1 MTEDL
6 MCSSW
11 VGNHNSAPPSSTVT
25 SSGSWEPISSW
36 VTVETKLR
44 SPANKDQWNF
54 PVTGRYSCLTKEKY
68 PF

>member
-1 MTEDL
+1 MSITIDGLEQIQDYGTAMTEDL

-44 SPANKDQWNF
+44 SPANK
-54 PVTGRYSCLTKEKY
+54 
-68 PF
+68 